1 MTFLCCDFRLS
12 RFEFMLNQ
20 KSSSSTVENDV
31 GRFSTTALESKAVM
45 WTQLCTKTKG
55 VRKGGGVGVDPSHE
69 LDILPKR
76 YYLHKGDW

>member
-45 WTQLCTKTKG
+45 
-55 VRKGGGVGVDPSHE
+55 
-69 LDILPKR
+69 
-76 YYLHKGDW
+76 